1 MVDSVSIENLL
12 QTINKLDY
20 ERLDKISIK
29 VSYLVQLRNY
39 IKILEVQNE
48 IFRKQ
53 NNRLSREV
61 ERLTGKVL
69 ENNTEPEF
77 DRYI

>member
-1 MVDSVSIENLL
+1 MANSVSIEELL

-20 ERLDKISIK
+20 EGLDKVNIK

-39 IKILEVQNE
+39 IKVLEAQNE
-48 IFRKQ
+48 LFRKQ
-53 NNRLSREV
+53 SKRLNKEV

-77 DRYI
+77 DKYI